1 MMATTH
7 VFAALVVV
15 APVAYAHP
23 ELGTALAAGA
33 ILGGLAPDLDLVLE
47 HRRSFHFPISGL
59 AVAVPAV
66 MIAAVSLESRRRR
79 RAFVVAAWLHAVS
92 DAIGGGPEMDPW
104 NDRSERA
111 VYDHVRDRWIRPRRW
126 IRYDGAP
133 EDAAVAVALAIPTLI
148 VFDGWTRTLVAAG
161 IAASLVYAPPAASGC
176 VDAGLARVTDTDCCH
191 DEPANPQTDRGFGGT
206 D

>member
-66 MIAAVSLESRRRR
+66 MIAAVSPSSLAVGVG
-79 RAFVVAAWLHAVS
+79 AFVVAAWLHAVS

-161 IAASLVYAPPAASGC
+161 IAVSLVYALLRRRLVAWTP
-176 VDAGLARVTDTDCCH
+176 DWL
-191 DEPANPQTDRGFGGT
+191 E
-206 D
+206 